1 MAKTKRSTRW
11 VKKTVALKKQ
21 EYAGVHLL
29 AEFWRGK
36 IIEDTKKIEEIL
48 LGAAKAANNTALE
61 TSVHKFSPQGLTGFV
76 LLAESHIAIHTWP
89 EYDYVA
95 VDIFTCG
102 EKSMPEKAFEYLKK
116 EFNPKSFEM
125 QEIKRGRIK

>member
-11 VKKTVALKKQ
+11 VKKINALSKQ
-21 EYAGVHLL
+21 KYAGVHLL
-29 AEFWRGK
+29 AEFWQGK
-36 IIEDTKKIEEIL
+36 IIEDADRIEKIL
-48 LGAAKAANNTALE
+48 LAAAKASDSTALK

-89 EYDYVA
+89 EYNYIA

-116 EFNPKSFEM
+116 VFKPISFEM